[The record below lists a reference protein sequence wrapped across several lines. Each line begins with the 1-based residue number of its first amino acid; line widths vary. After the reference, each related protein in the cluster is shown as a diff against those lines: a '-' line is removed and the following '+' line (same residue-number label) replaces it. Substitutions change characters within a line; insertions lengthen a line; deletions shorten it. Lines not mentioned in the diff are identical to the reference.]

1 MNIRRFARLLQ
12 ILKPK
17 DFNLYCDSMQTAD
30 ASISEKMASM
40 KLHSKTD
47 GKDVKADS
55 QSQFSFSDFLEMKDQ
70 YYAEMLGNDHMPN
83 FDNMSKKYFET
94 IQWILFYYYRGT
106 SSWSYWY
113 PYKFVPFVSDFA
125 VVHET
130 SFGLNKDGPVKPF
143 THLLA
148 ILPEHSRHLLPE
160 SYQPF
165 VGSDL
170 NNLVSGFYRIQF

>member
-1 MNIRRFARLLQ
+1 
-12 ILKPK
+12 
-17 DFNLYCDSMQTAD
+17 MQ
-30 ASISEKMASM
+30 
-40 KLHSKTD
+40 LHAKTD
-47 GKDVKADS
+47 GKNAEADS

-83 FDNMSKKYFET
+83 FESMSKKYFET

-106 SSWSYWY
+106 SSWTHWY

-130 SFGLNKDGPVKPF
+130 SFGLNTDGPVNPF

-148 ILPEHSRHLLPE
+148 ILPERSCHLLPD

-170 NNLVSGFYRIQF
+170 NNLVSGIYWNQFK